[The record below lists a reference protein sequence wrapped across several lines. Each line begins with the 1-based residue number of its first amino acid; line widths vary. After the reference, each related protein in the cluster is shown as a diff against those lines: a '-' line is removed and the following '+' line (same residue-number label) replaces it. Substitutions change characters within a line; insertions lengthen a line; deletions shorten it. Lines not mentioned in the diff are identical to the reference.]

1 MKKILLFV
9 SMIALGSSQLIAQPP
24 AGAGRMQHGQMH
36 GKQMMAGKMAKDL
49 NLTEDQKAQLKKVH
63 QEYGAKIKAI
73 KDNDQLTQGDARK
86 QIAALHEAQKAASE
100 KVFTEAQK
108 AKLKDM
114 QEQRRGRMKEEAA
127 ANVARMQ
134 VRLGLT
140 EAQVAKVKAE
150 QAGMQSK
157 MQALRNN
164 KDLSKEQKKEQ
175 IQALMKAHK
184 TNMASILTPEQQ
196 QKMQQGRRWGKGEA
210 R

>member
-184 TNMASILTPEQQ
+184 TNMSSILTPEQQ

>member
-36 GKQMMAGKMAKDL
+36 GKQMMAGKIAKDL
-49 NLTEDQKAQLKKVH
+49 NLTEDQKAQLKKLH
-63 QEYGAKIKAI
+63 QEYGAKNKAI

-86 QIAALHEAQKAASE
+86 QIAALHEAQKAASD

-114 QEQRRGRMKEEAA
+114 QDQRRGRMKEEAA

-157 MQALRNN
+157 MQALLNN

>member
-1 MKKILLFV
+1 
-9 SMIALGSSQLIAQPP
+9 MIALGSSLLIAQPP

>member
-9 SMIALGSSQLIAQPP
+9 SMIALGSSLLIAQPP

-86 QIAALHEAQKAASE
+86 QIAALHEAQKAASD

-175 IQALMKAHK
+175 IQALIKAHK

-196 QKMQQGRRWGKGEA
+196 QKMQQGRHWGKGEA

>member
-1 MKKILLFV
+1 
-9 SMIALGSSQLIAQPP
+9 MIALGSSQLIAQPP

-86 QIAALHEAQKAASE
+86 QIAALHEAQKAASD

>member
-1 MKKILLFV
+1 MKKILSLV
-9 SMIALGSSQLIAQPP
+9 SMIALGSSLLFAQPP

-36 GKQMMAGKMAKDL
+36 GKQMMAGRMAKDL
-49 NLTEDQKAQLKKVH
+49 NLSEDQKTQLKKVH

-86 QIAALHEAQKAASE
+86 QIEALHQAQKAASD

-108 AKLKDM
+108 AKMKEM

-140 EAQVAKVKAE
+140 EAQVAKVKE
-150 QAGMQSK
+150 QQASMQSK

-175 IQALMKAHK
+175 VQSLMKAHRA
-184 TNMASILTPEQQ
+184 NMASILTTEQQ
-196 QKMQQGRRWGKGEA
+196 QKMQAGHRGRKGEA
-210 R
+210 K

>member
-1 MKKILLFV
+1 MKKILSLV
-9 SMIALGSSQLIAQPP
+9 SMIALGSSLIFAQPP
-24 AGAGRMQHGQMH
+24 ARAGRMQHGQKQ
-36 GKQMMAGKMAKDL
+36 GQQMMAGRMAKDL
-49 NLTEDQKAQLKKVH
+49 NLSEDQKAQLKKVN

-73 KDNDQLTQGDARK
+73 KDNDQLTQGEARK
-86 QIAALHEAQKAASE
+86 QIEALHQAQKAASD
-100 KVFTEAQK
+100 KVFTEEQK
-108 AKLKDM
+108 VKIKDM

-140 EAQVAKVKAE
+140 EAQVAKVKE
-150 QAGMQSK
+150 QQASMQQK

-175 IQALMKAHK
+175 VQALMKAHK
-184 TNMASILTPEQQ
+184 ANMASILTPEQQ

>member
-1 MKKILLFV
+1 
-9 SMIALGSSQLIAQPP
+9 MIALGSSQLIAQPP

>member
-1 MKKILLFV
+1 
-9 SMIALGSSQLIAQPP
+9 MIALGSSLLIAKPP

-175 IQALMKAHK
+175 IQALIKAHK

-196 QKMQQGRRWGKGEA
+196 QKMQQGRHWGKGEA

>member
-1 MKKILLFV
+1 MKKMLSLV
-9 SMIALGSSQLIAQPP
+9 SMIALGSSLLIAQPP

-36 GKQMMAGKMAKDL
+36 GKQMMAGRMAKDL

-86 QIAALHEAQKAASE
+86 QIEALHQAQKAASD
-100 KVFTEAQK
+100 KVFTEEQK
-108 AKLKDM
+108 AKMKDV

-134 VRLGLT
+134 VRLGLN
-140 EAQVAKVKAE
+140 EAQVAKVKEE
-150 QAGMQSK
+150 QANMQSK

-175 IQALMKAHK
+175 VQSLMKAHK

-196 QKMQQGRRWGKGEA
+196 QKMQAEHRGRRGVTK
-210 R
+210 

>member
-1 MKKILLFV
+1 
-9 SMIALGSSQLIAQPP
+9 MIALGSSLLIAQPP

-86 QIAALHEAQKAASE
+86 QIAALHEAQKAASD

-140 EAQVAKVKAE
+140 EAQVVKVKAE

>member
-1 MKKILLFV
+1 MKKILSFV
-9 SMIALGSSQLIAQPP
+9 SMIALGSSLLIAQPP

>member
-1 MKKILLFV
+1 
-9 SMIALGSSQLIAQPP
+9 MIALGSSQLIAQPP

-100 KVFTEAQK
+100 KVFTEEQK

>member
-86 QIAALHEAQKAASE
+86 QIAALHEAQKAASD

-114 QEQRRGRMKEEAA
+114 QEQRRGRIKEEAA

>member
-1 MKKILLFV
+1 
-9 SMIALGSSQLIAQPP
+9 MIALGSSLLIAQPP
-24 AGAGRMQHGQMH
+24 ADAGRMQHGQMH

-49 NLTEDQKAQLKKVH
+49 NLTEDQKAQLKKLH

>member
-1 MKKILLFV
+1 MKKILSLV
-9 SMIALGSSQLIAQPP
+9 SMIALGSSLLFAQPP

-36 GKQMMAGKMAKDL
+36 GKQMMAGRMAKDL
-49 NLTEDQKAQLKKVH
+49 NLSEDQKTQLKKVH

-86 QIAALHEAQKAASE
+86 QIEALHQAQKAASD
-100 KVFTEAQK
+100 KVFTETQK
-108 AKLKDM
+108 AKMKDM

-140 EAQVAKVKAE
+140 EAQVAKVKE
-150 QAGMQSK
+150 QQASMQSK

-175 IQALMKAHK
+175 VQSLMKAHRA
-184 TNMASILTPEQQ
+184 NMASILTAEQQ
-196 QKMQQGRRWGKGEA
+196 QKMQAGHRGRKGEA
-210 R
+210 K

>member
-1 MKKILLFV
+1 
-9 SMIALGSSQLIAQPP
+9 MIALGSSQLIAQPP

-86 QIAALHEAQKAASE
+86 QIAALHEAQKAASD

-114 QEQRRGRMKEEAA
+114 QEQRRGRIKEEAA

>member
-1 MKKILLFV
+1 
-9 SMIALGSSQLIAQPP
+9 MIALGSSQLIAQPP

-49 NLTEDQKAQLKKVH
+49 NLTEDQKAQLKKLH

>member
-1 MKKILLFV
+1 
-9 SMIALGSSQLIAQPP
+9 MIALGSSLLIAQPP

-36 GKQMMAGKMAKDL
+36 GKQMKAGKMAKDL

-63 QEYGAKIKAI
+63 QEYVAKIKAI

>member
-1 MKKILLFV
+1 
-9 SMIALGSSQLIAQPP
+9 MIALGSSLLIAQPP

-36 GKQMMAGKMAKDL
+36 GKQMMASKMAKDL

-73 KDNDQLTQGDARK
+73 KDNDQLTQGDASK
-86 QIAALHEAQKAASE
+86 QIAALHEAQKAASD

>member
-9 SMIALGSSQLIAQPP
+9 SMIALGSSLLIAQPP

-49 NLTEDQKAQLKKVH
+49 NLTEDQKAQLKKLH

>member
-1 MKKILLFV
+1 MKKILSLV
-9 SMIALGSSQLIAQPP
+9 SMIALGSSLLIAQPP

-36 GKQMMAGKMAKDL
+36 GKQMMAGRMAKDL

-86 QIAALHEAQKAASE
+86 QIEALHQAQKAASD
-100 KVFTEAQK
+100 KVFTEEQK
-108 AKLKDM
+108 AKMKDV

-134 VRLGLT
+134 VRLGLN
-140 EAQVAKVKAE
+140 EAQVAKVKEE
-150 QAGMQSK
+150 QVNTQSK

-164 KDLSKEQKKEQ
+164 KDLSKEQKRAQ
-175 IQALMKAHK
+175 VQSLMKAHRA
-184 TNMASILTPEQQ
+184 NMASILTPEQQ
-196 QKMQQGRRWGKGEA
+196 QKMQAEHRGRRGVNK
-210 R
+210 

>member
-1 MKKILLFV
+1 
-9 SMIALGSSQLIAQPP
+9 MIALGSSLLIAQPP

-36 GKQMMAGKMAKDL
+36 GKLMMAGKMAKDL

-86 QIAALHEAQKAASE
+86 QIAALHEAQKAASD

>member
-1 MKKILLFV
+1 
-9 SMIALGSSQLIAQPP
+9 MIALGSSLLIAQPP
-24 AGAGRMQHGQMH
+24 AGVGRMQHGQMH

-196 QKMQQGRRWGKGEA
+196 QKMQQSRRWGKGEA

>member
-9 SMIALGSSQLIAQPP
+9 SMIALGSSLLIAQPP

>member
-1 MKKILLFV
+1 MKKLLSFV
-9 SMIALGSSQLIAQPP
+9 SMIALGSSLLIAQPP
-24 AGAGRMQHGQMH
+24 ADAGRMQHGQMH

-49 NLTEDQKAQLKKVH
+49 NLTEDQKAQLKKLH

>member
-1 MKKILLFV
+1 
-9 SMIALGSSQLIAQPP
+9 MIALGSSLLIAQPP

-86 QIAALHEAQKAASE
+86 QIAALHEAQKAASD

>member
-1 MKKILLFV
+1 
-9 SMIALGSSQLIAQPP
+9 MIALGSSLLIAQPP

-49 NLTEDQKAQLKKVH
+49 NLTEDQKAQLKKLH

>member
-1 MKKILLFV
+1 MKRILTLV
-9 SMIALGSSQLIAQPP
+9 SMIVLGNALLIAQPP
-24 AGAGRMQHGQMH
+24 AGRGRLQHGQMH

-86 QIAALHEAQKAASE
+86 QIEALHQAQKAASE

-134 VRLGLT
+134 VRLGLS
-140 EAQVAKVKAE
+140 EAQVAKVKE
-150 QAGMQSK
+150 QQASMQSK

-164 KDLSKEQKKEQ
+164 KDLSREQKKEQ
-175 IQALMKAHK
+175 VQSLMKTHRA
-184 TNMASILTPEQQ
+184 NMASILTPEQQ
-196 QKMQQGRRWGKGEA
+196 QKMQAGHRSRKGEA
-210 R
+210 K

>member
-1 MKKILLFV
+1 MKKLLSFV
-9 SMIALGSSQLIAQPP
+9 SMIALGSSLLIAQPP

>member
-9 SMIALGSSQLIAQPP
+9 SMIALGSSLLIAQPP

-49 NLTEDQKAQLKKVH
+49 NLTEDQKAQLKKLH

-114 QEQRRGRMKEEAA
+114 QEQRRGRIKEEAA

>member
-1 MKKILLFV
+1 MKKILSFV
-9 SMIALGSSQLIAQPP
+9 SMIALGSSLLIAQPP

-100 KVFTEAQK
+100 KVFTEEQK